1 MKKKQATRK
10 RKQVIV
16 FLVCGCKKPSFLT
29 DDIQTF
35 WHGARR
41 DFVTKTDQRHP
52 EGLMIKRPLPDSWK
66 FRLTRCF
73 GKDLRI
79 CISSR

>member
-35 WHGARR
+35 WHGARC
-41 DFVTKTDQRHP
+41 DFVKKTDQRHP
-52 EGLMIKRPLPDSWK
+52 EGLMIKRP
-66 FRLTRCF
+66 FYQTR
-73 GKDLRI
+73 GNLD
-79 CISSR
+79 